1 MVQIIGYCSW
11 CILWLPC
18 RLCAGRKLGFIFAA
32 LYILKLSFIFELEQS
47 LHKELGTWRLP
58 WGKGWQSAF
67 FDWTAFTSFGKQI
80 KQNFAPGIP
89 PPPGPFSSLCSCL
102 SEVGSGGGQVILK
115 AQSVLLLAR
124 EFDTILKSRTPLGKS
139 VLAEVKVYSC
149 TWICL

>member
-80 KQNFAPGIP
+80 KQNFAPGT